1 MMHAKNITKLAGH
14 LALILSLLLSS
25 TSFAEPRVPCEVAI
39 QKCNNA
45 LLATEDE
52 LKITKQALGNC
63 QKQREEADVA
73 NGGLPWY
80 FWALA
85 GAASV
90 LIIEK
95 VRQ

>member
-1 MMHAKNITKLAGH
+1 MTKRAG
-14 LALILSLLLSS
+14 LLVVTVSLLLNS
-25 TSFAEPRVPCEVAI
+25 TSAFGRVPCEIAI
-39 QKCNNA
+39 EKCNNV

-52 LKITKQALGNC
+52 LKLTKQALDKC
-63 QKQREEADVA
+63 HEQQKEADVA
-73 NGGLPWY
+73 NAGLPWY

-95 VRQ
+95 GVTK